1 MVRPWLSRTVR
12 PRRILRLCHFFRG
25 GHTRLTIGGSG
36 EHPGAIVRPSAAPPY
51 SSLLAS
57 TMRLEPVY
65 ILGPETPTAPVPAP
79 TRRAF
84 LAGGG
89 LFALGTLVGG
99 ACGYTVGATAGRTA
113 AGEGEARPSSGDARL
128 DALRRL
134 AVDAPIEE
142 LVSKWNPWF
151 TEFNF
156 DYERDDILW
165 QGMDRLANWTSQNL
179 EVADPEL
186 LLAIIMKAQ
195 GESRGS
201 DTALMRHLPAVQAE
215 RRRRLRG
222 R

>member
-1 MVRPWLSRTVR
+1 
-12 PRRILRLCHFFRG
+12 
-25 GHTRLTIGGSG
+25 
-36 EHPGAIVRPSAAPPY
+36 
-51 SSLLAS
+51 
-57 TMRLEPVY
+57 
-65 ILGPETPTAPVPAP
+65 
-79 TRRAF
+79 
-84 LAGGG
+84 
-89 LFALGTLVGG
+89 
-99 ACGYTVGATAGRTA
+99 
-113 AGEGEARPSSGDARL
+113 L

>member
-25 GHTRLTIGGSG
+25 DHTPLTIHGSG

-65 ILGPETPTAPVPAP
+65 IPGPETPTAPVPAP

-113 AGEGEARPSSGDARL
+113 AGEGDARPSSGDARL

-151 TEFNF
+151 GQF
-156 DYERDDILW
+156 DFEYRTDPVLW
-165 QGMDRLANWTSQNL
+165 KGMDRLAAWSAENL
-179 EVADPEL
+179 DSADHEL
-186 LLAIIMKAQ
+186 LTAI
-195 GESRGS
+195 
-201 DTALMRHLPAVQAE
+201 ALMAQSEWRGEATELKKHYPAIHAE
-215 RRRRLRG
+215 RRRRMRG
-222 R
+222 K

>member
-1 MVRPWLSRTVR
+1 
-12 PRRILRLCHFFRG
+12 
-25 GHTRLTIGGSG
+25 
-36 EHPGAIVRPSAAPPY
+36 
-51 SSLLAS
+51 
-57 TMRLEPVY
+57 MRLEPVY
-65 ILGPETPTAPVPAP
+65 IPGPETPTAPVPAP

-99 ACGYTVGATAGRTA
+99 ACGYTVGATAGRAA

-186 LLAIIMKAQ
+186 LLALIMKAQ
-195 GESRGS
+195 GESRGA